1 MLRYVFIKLSGAKK
15 FHRSMQRNAN
25 TSILYLFYNNRRLS
39 REEKAR
45 INKELDKKYPDMI
58 RYGQRYFLMKLLHY
72 LAFFLVICMYT
83 QNLFCRGV
91 AIVPLIFSFLHF
103 SFAISSSVKRPLND
117 NYPQISLPR
126 IEYPQFLLD
135 RLGESERRRL
145 GVSESRPQEVF

>member
-1 MLRYVFIKLSGAKK
+1 MTYYQLFWKLLHSIFEFMVCLLISGVFSYFYKDRIWSSKYILNRKMERYRDLRAELD
-15 FHRSMQRNAN
+15 
-25 TSILYLFYNNRRLS
+25 NRRLS

-103 SFAISSSVKRPLND
+103 SFAIIL
-117 NYPQISLPR
+117 
-126 IEYPQFLLD
+126 F
-135 RLGESERRRL
+135 
-145 GVSESRPQEVF
+145 